1 MKLKSRI
8 AGSATA
14 LALALG
20 MSAAPAFA
28 TSPSNPPTAG
38 AGETAYPQGTQVDR
52 GNCSGLLIGAIG
64 DPANKLQGL
73 TNNLGPISS
82 SSKGYAT
89 DLTNPTNLGT
99 CTTDGRIGFTGD
111 DTGVSGT
118 YKNTVV
124 KTVTKAGTKLTS
136 SNTTCSSDSNG
147 NGTPRETAA
156 FPTGDFNP
164 SARALSGK
172 LSYAFSDL
180 SKMDAYIRVQGFDQA
195 ELVGADIIWL
205 TGIVIKGQGVG
216 TTIGGNVWFNPI
228 FKAKLATTAINTIGH
243 IVPVDGIADF
253 VIAATTTGTSV
264 TITTNINPAY
274 MPIVGDTVT
283 TTGLASANDTPA
295 VGITPAVELLNGD
308 HVVTAVTP
316 GTSLTSG
323 TISFVA
329 AAAPGAVTDASG
341 AVSGKVDQAHY
352 DFVDP
357 FFGRS
362 KSVAV
367 GYGTNAGFALG
378 QAFGCTTGAAGTANN
393 LDMGAGITSI
403 AIGAQ
408 FLDPLL
414 GVYTSDGIR
423 FLL

>member
-1 MKLKSRI
+1 MQLKSRI
-8 AGSATA
+8 AGSAMA
-14 LALALG
+14 LALALS

-52 GNCSGLLIGAIG
+52 GNCSGVLIGTLG

-73 TNNLGPISS
+73 TNNLGPITSG
-82 SSKGYAT
+82 SKGVAT
-89 DLTNPTNLGT
+89 DISNLTNLGT
-99 CTTDGRIGFTGD
+99 CTTDGRIGFTGANN
-111 DTGVSGT
+111 GVSGT

-124 KTVTKAGTKLTS
+124 KTVSKAGTKLTS

-156 FPTGDFNP
+156 FPAGDFNP
-164 SARALSGK
+164 TARALSGK
-172 LSYAFSDL
+172 LSYTFSDTT
-180 SKMDAYIRVQGFDQA
+180 KMDAWIRVQGFDQA
-195 ELVGADIIWL
+195 ATIGADIIWL
-205 TGIVIKGQGVG
+205 TGIVIKGEGVG

-228 FKAKLATTAINTIGH
+228 FKAKLATTGMATVGH
-243 IVPVDGIADF
+243 IVPDSGTDF
-253 VIAATTTGTSV
+253 VTSATTSGTTV
-264 TITTNINPAY
+264 TITAAGTY

-283 TTGLASANDTPA
+283 TSLLASTNDGGAN
-295 VGITPAVELLNGD
+295 GELLNGA
-308 HVVTAVTP
+308 HVVTAVTA
-316 GTSLTSG
+316 T

-329 AAAPGAVTDASG
+329 VNIAGTATAPGAVTDG
-341 AVSGKVDQAHY
+341 AGLVVGAADQAHY

-357 FFGRS
+357 IFGRT

-378 QAFGCTTGAAGTANN
+378 QAFGCTTGATGTPSNIP
-393 LDMGAGITSI
+393 MGAGITSI